1 MDGVQP
7 NKFEYDDPSV
17 KNLLKEWKYE
27 IMEHQYK
34 QQDQTDKP
42 KGRNNRHHT
51 NEMPD
56 TIQFF
61 ILSGQEKT
69 LKSKKVSPLIFT
81 QGQGVGLHNL

>member
-56 TIQFF
+56 TIQF
-61 ILSGQEKT
+61 LSCRG
-69 LKSKKVSPLIFT
+69 KKRHSRAKRYP
-81 QGQGVGLHNL
+81 H